1 MKLVLRLGGHALF
14 KNNGGMDTTLIKEY
28 AKNAL
33 QLREEGHILHIVIGG
48 GTIARSYISALSELG
63 ASNALKD
70 YMGMLVTRANA
81 LVLIAALKG
90 YAYSPVPTSYE
101 GLLEALSSGKIVVCG
116 GLQPG
121 QSTLA
126 VAAILAETINAD
138 YLLNA
143 TDVDGVYTSDPKRDP
158 KARLLRE
165 VTIRELRSFLRR
177 GTLPGTYP
185 LFDDLALNIIER
197 SRIKTIVFNGRR
209 PENMLRIAHG
219 ERVGTLIKP

>member
-165 VTIRELRSFLRR
+165 VTIRELRSLLRR

-209 PENMLRIAHG
+209 PENILRIAHG